1 MFDDTMASYGR
12 SEKVMSYIYYDE
24 EILESTDNFNLYS
37 QSWRSTNSVAVV
49 VVVHGYAE
57 HSGRYQWAALKL
69 VDRGFA
75 FYTFDLRGHGR
86 SLGARNIMPSFD
98 DYLADL
104 ATFLERVKLKEPNK
118 PIFLFG
124 HSMGGTIAALFAIR
138 QKPLISGLILSSA
151 ILVNRDI
158 STLLLRTTILV
169 GHLLPKFPILSLD
182 SQMISRNPKV
192 IKIYEA
198 DSLVYHG
205 RMPARTLLGII
216 RAIVEIQSR
225 ANELELPLL
234 ILHGTEDRLVSIEG
248 SKILYSYVSSKDK
261 SIELYDGLYHELLNE
276 PERVQILSDIE
287 LWLSNHLPI
296 S

>member
-1 MFDDTMASYGR
+1 
-12 SEKVMSYIYYDE
+12 
-24 EILESTDNFNLYS
+24 
-37 QSWRSTNSVAVV
+37 
-49 VVVHGYAE
+49 
-57 HSGRYQWAALKL
+57 
-69 VDRGFA
+69 
-75 FYTFDLRGHGR
+75 
-86 SLGARNIMPSFD
+86 
-98 DYLADL
+98 
-104 ATFLERVKLKEPNK
+104 
-118 PIFLFG
+118 
-124 HSMGGTIAALFAIR
+124 
-138 QKPLISGLILSSA
+138 
-151 ILVNRDI
+151 
-158 STLLLRTTILV
+158 
-169 GHLLPKFPILSLD
+169 
-182 SQMISRNPKV
+182 MISRNPKV